1 MSDPETFADMW
12 EQFWQK
18 WDEFNVEWGNAWDHC
33 VDIIDSALSGIGQ
46 FIDDVTPFGNK
57 AEQAQEKWNNEIAPA
72 LRDGYADI
80 FEKIEKLVG
89 DLAGDPLDLQVYAE
103 TFAKSKRELFAQRSY
118 EEAAA
123 ALSGSWGGDAFDA
136 YDPVATKQ
144 NAALE
149 LLGNALDEGGAL
161 TSAAAHKI
169 LQVWADLVYQFASF
183 YADIIAV
190 LSGATSV
197 ENIIS
202 FEVPALLDAIS
213 KILQKVADVVKV
225 LADFMAAQA
234 TTDALAWV
242 SIAGESG
249 GLAGNEWPPIPETS
263 SDGINASGG
272 WKGK

>member
-1 MSDPETFADMW
+1 MTDPQTFADLW
-12 EQFWQK
+12 DQFWTEWDK
-18 WDEFNVEWGNAWDHC
+18 FNDEFGKAWDNC
-33 VDIIDSALSGIGQ
+33 VDIIDGALGGIGQ
-46 FIDDVTPFGNK
+46 FLDDITPFANK
-57 AEQAQEKWNNEIAPA
+57 AEEAQKKWNNEIAPA
-72 LRDGYADI
+72 LEDAYHDI
-80 FEKIEKLVG
+80 FSKIDKMVN
-89 DLAGDPLDLQVYAE
+89 DLAGNPLDLQLYAE
-103 TFAKSKRELFAQRSY
+103 TFAKAKRDLFAQRSY

-123 ALSGSWGGDAFDA
+123 ALAGTWGGDAYDA

-149 LLGNALDEGGAL
+149 LLANALDEGGAL

-213 KILQKVADVVKV
+213 KIVQRVAEIVKV

-234 TTDALAWV
+234 TTDSLAWV
-242 SIAGESG
+242 SLAGESG
-249 GLAGNEWPPIPETS
+249 GLAGNEWPPVPEMS
-263 SDGINASGG
+263 SDAINQPGG
-272 WKGK
+272 WSS